1 MFDVN
6 HSAFLDKGVYRTV
19 FFCFE
24 LPGRQVFNVRV
35 YVCTLCSFMS
45 HSSLSGLMDFAKFGL
60 HHTMIMDILVVNKTE
75 TSEYLR
81 QFRNAP

>member
-45 HSSLSGLMDFAKFGL
+45 HSSLSGLMVFAKFGL
-60 HHTMIMDILVVNKTE
+60 HHTMIMDIVNKTE
-75 TSEYLR
+75 TYKSIY
-81 QFRNAP
+81 Q